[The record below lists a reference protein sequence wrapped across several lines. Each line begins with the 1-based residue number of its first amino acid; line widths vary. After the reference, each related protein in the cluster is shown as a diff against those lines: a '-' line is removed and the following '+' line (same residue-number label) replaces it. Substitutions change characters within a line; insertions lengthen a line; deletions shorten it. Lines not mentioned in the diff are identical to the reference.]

1 MALSGAS
8 NLKLEAENEYVA
20 FKPGQVQKHFW
31 NFRNKLMELFLFTG
45 RSPCTTWTLS
55 STRTKDTATPGTGK

>member
-8 NLKLEAENEYVA
+8 NLKLEAGNEYVA

-31 NFRNKLMELFLFTG
+31 NFWNKLMEMILYLAG
-45 RSPCTTWTLS
+45 HHAQR
-55 STRTKDTATPGTGK
+55 GH